1 MEFYPVR
8 AEDKETI
15 DQYFKKEDSRHCDMS
30 FASVYLWQIYYPA
43 TFTIYDDS
51 LIFKGSGERPSFS
64 FPIGSKDPHDA
75 MEAILDYCKQEGIKP
90 AFHCLTRAQET
101 YLEEHYPGMFAIEFD
116 RDDAEY
122 IYECEK
128 LIGLR
133 GKKYHGKK
141 NHINKFKKSHEWSY
155 EDIDDNNLDECIK
168 MLYDWK
174 KINEDPSDDEK
185 DAEVCACKNALINMK
200 MLGLMGGLIRA
211 EGKVVAFTLAEKI
224 NSDTLVIHFEKAY
237 SDVQGAYAI
246 INQEFLIH
254 HAEDIMYVNREEDMG
269 EPGLRKAKESYHPV
283 FLEENGF
290 AIMK

>member
-8 AEDKETI
+8 AEDKDII
-15 DQYFKKEDSRHCDMS
+15 DKYFKREDSRHCDMS

-43 TFTIYDDS
+43 TYTIYEDS
-51 LIFKGSGERPSFS
+51 LIFKGAGETPSFS
-64 FPIGSKDPHDA
+64 FPIGAEDPKNGL
-75 MEAILDYCKQEGIKP
+75 EAIFAYCKDQAIKP
-90 AFHCLTRAQET
+90 AFHCLTRKQES
-101 YLEEHYPGMFAIEFD
+101 YLEEHYPGMFDIEFD

-128 LIGLR
+128 LIKLS

-141 NHINKFKKSHEWSY
+141 NHINKFKKSHEWVY
-155 EDIDDNNLDECIK
+155 EDIDETNLEDCIR

-174 KINEDPSDDEK
+174 KANEDPEDQEK
-185 DAEVCACKNALINMK
+185 DAEVCACKSALKNMK

-237 SDVQGAYAI
+237 SEVQGAYAI

-254 HAEDIMYVNREEDMG
+254 HADGITYVNREEDMG
-269 EPGLRKAKESYHPV
+269 EPGLRKAKESYHPI

-290 AIMK
+290 AVMK